1 MSKKQSIFSLLLSF
15 LLVGAVSGLS
25 ALLTREGMKKL

>member
-1 MSKKQSIFSLLLSF
+1 MTKKQSILSLLLSF

-25 ALLTREGMKKL
+25 SLLAREGHEKL